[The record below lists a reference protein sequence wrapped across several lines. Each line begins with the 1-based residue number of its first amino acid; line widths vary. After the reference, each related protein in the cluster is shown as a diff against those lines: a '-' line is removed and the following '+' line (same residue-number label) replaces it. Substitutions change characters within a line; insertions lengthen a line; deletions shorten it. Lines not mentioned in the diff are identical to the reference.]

1 LEVWDMSIEEMKDI
15 DIRTVD
21 PQELVDVT
29 TLAVDESL
37 PKEERMAE
45 FIRQVKNPYCFRV
58 GDMVVKNVYSNDGV
72 SLKER
77 FAQFARTL

>member
-1 LEVWDMSIEEMKDI
+1 
-15 DIRTVD
+15 
-21 PQELVDVT
+21 
-29 TLAVDESL
+29 
-37 PKEERMAE
+37 MAE